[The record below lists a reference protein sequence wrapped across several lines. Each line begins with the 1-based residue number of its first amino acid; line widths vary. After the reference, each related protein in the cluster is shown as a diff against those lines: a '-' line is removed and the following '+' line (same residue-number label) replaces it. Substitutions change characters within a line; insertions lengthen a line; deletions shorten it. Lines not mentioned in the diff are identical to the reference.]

1 MRRGGYVRILA
12 CCREKGGLAGVAL
25 DVHGLLVLLIPVVSR
40 WKAGMGVFA
49 QRTALS
55 CDLAAPPAALRLR
68 SRFCAALAP
77 YALILVSLV
86 PVVRTA
92 ERAVLRRTFPPP
104 ILSGVWWFGFLRG
117 FDG

>member
-1 MRRGGYVRILA
+1 MFV
-12 CCREKGGLAGVAL
+12 
-25 DVHGLLVLLIPVVSR
+25 
-40 WKAGMGVFA
+40 

-86 PVVRTA
+86 PWCGRQRGWCCDVRFH
-92 ERAVLRRTFPPP
+92 RPFCLVLDV
-104 ILSGVWWFGFLRG
+104 LGV
-117 FDG
+117 